1 MDDFLGERP
10 LAHLALARPRGKAL
24 RSLTAAWAILAAAP
38 AAAQMTGAPDLAKY
52 TPQNP
57 YERFQDG
64 RPRVPDLWINR
75 LREASTTEVWDA
87 LAERGYRHQF
97 EGGWVS
103 SRPERKLIGRV
114 FTARFMP
121 ERPDVNRIIE
131 GEAADQGL
139 DSHPTKRIIEMLQP
153 GDVLVVDVM
162 GRIEYGQF
170 GGDNLI
176 YGLFVKTGNG
186 FIVDGSFRDLDGVFE
201 HNVPV
206 YARGHHPGVRGRAML
221 TGINV
226 PVRIG
231 DAIAMPG
238 DIVVADRTG
247 VIFIPPHLAEAVVRE
262 VEAQQFGSE

>member
-1 MDDFLGERP
+1 
-10 LAHLALARPRGKAL
+10 
-24 RSLTAAWAILAAAP
+24 
-38 AAAQMTGAPDLAKY
+38 MTGAPDLAKY

-57 YERFQDG
+57 YERFEDG
-64 RPRVPDLWINR
+64 RPKVPDLWVNR
-75 LREASTTEVWDA
+75 LREATTSQIWEV
-87 LAERGYRHQF
+87 LAEHGYRFQF
-97 EGGWVS
+97 EAGWHS
-103 SRPERKLIGRV
+103 TRPERKLVGRV
-114 FTARFMP
+114 FTAKFLP
-121 ERPDVNRIIE
+121 ERLDVAEIIE
-131 GEAADQGL
+131 DEAADQGL
-139 DSHPTKRIIEMLQP
+139 DSHPTKRIIDMLSA

-186 FIVDGSFRDLDGVFE
+186 FIVDGSFRDLDGVVE

-221 TGINV
+221 AGVNV

-231 DAIAMPG
+231 EATAMPG

-247 VIFIPPHLAEAVVRE
+247 VIFIPPHLVEAVVRA
-262 VEAQQFGSE
+262 VEDDMFGEE